1 MVKKK
6 GRPKSPPSFEY
17 LSADENANEQQQQD
31 DDEDELDHD
40 AASYWQVAATVSA
53 AHPCVRADRPGKEDR
68 RRERAP
74 AGFLRGRAHRRLLHR
89 LAEISVSMVVLPSCD
104 AR

>member
-6 GRPKSPPSFEY
+6 GRAEVAPSFEY

-40 AASYWQVAATVSA
+40 AGLPCSASVTKKPPVM
-53 AHPCVRADRPGKEDR
+53 
-68 RRERAP
+68 
-74 AGFLRGRAHRRLLHR
+74 
-89 LAEISVSMVVLPSCD
+89 AEGEF
-104 AR
+104 A